1 MNERNFEDWMKKL
14 RDYAISKRMNEANGF
29 DSYMH
34 PDNWAEY
41 FEQGWD
47 ADEAL
52 DKELSYMD

>member
-1 MNERNFEDWMKKL
+1 MKKL